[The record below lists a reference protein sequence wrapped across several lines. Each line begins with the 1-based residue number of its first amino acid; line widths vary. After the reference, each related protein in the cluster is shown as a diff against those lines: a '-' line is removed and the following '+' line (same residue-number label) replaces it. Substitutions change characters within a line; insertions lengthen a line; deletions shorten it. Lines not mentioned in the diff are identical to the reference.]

1 MLRGVVAPCYQNH
14 KAVVLITSC
23 HNSTRLVCTLRRT
36 RDKLRGCNIAT
47 IKQFNLKLHN
57 NNNDI
62 EFSVVFHQQYRFV
75 CDFRRKVLIAKQN
88 FRCAGCGT
96 KIEQGYLKRFRY
108 CEYLGKYFCH
118 CCHTN
123 STSVIPA
130 KILHKWDFSK
140 VCSIIKY
147 KNVFLGGFLS
157 YI

>member
-1 MLRGVVAPCYQNH
+1 MTDGRAIILLQQF
-14 KAVVLITSC
+14 K
-23 HNSTRLVCTLRRT
+23 
-36 RDKLRGCNIAT
+36 
-47 IKQFNLKLHN
+47 FNLKLHN
-57 NNNDI
+57 NNNNI
-62 EFSVVFHQQYRFV
+62 ESSVVVFFVLYHQQYRFV

-140 VCSIIKY
+140 VRSIIKY
-147 KNVFLGGFLS
+147 ENVFLGGFLGYYWFIYPS
-157 YI
+157 SLLRNNVTINLVYSRTNNRG